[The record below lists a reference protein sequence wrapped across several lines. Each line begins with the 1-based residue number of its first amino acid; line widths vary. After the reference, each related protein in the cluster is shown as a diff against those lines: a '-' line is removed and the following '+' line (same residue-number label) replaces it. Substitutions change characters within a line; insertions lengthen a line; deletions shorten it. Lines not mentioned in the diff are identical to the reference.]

1 MKTARAIVVISTGLL
16 AGCVMAP
23 LPPEDQVIALDAVP
37 FVYSAGKQ
45 VQTTISI
52 NAEDWARLEGFFAP
66 PPANALEE
74 RHRIRYAI
82 AVFEQ
87 IAGVQTPTWQ
97 DLAVNTGHLGSN
109 GALDCIDE
117 STNTTVYLRV
127 LAQQGLLRF
136 HEVEPPIARH
146 RVFVDIHQT
155 AVIREL
161 ESGQRFVV
169 DSWFRDNG
177 FPPYIT
183 TVDAWYDRQPFPAH
197 ENPPIDVGMGEEP
210 RALDRI
216 PASNVGQQ

>member
-1 MKTARAIVVISTGLL
+1 MRIPLTICCLAAAGL

-23 LPPEDQVIALDAVP
+23 MPPSEQAIALDAVP

-45 VQTTISI
+45 VQTTIAI
-52 NAEDWARLEGFFAP
+52 DGEDWARITGFFE
-66 PPANALEE
+66 PPAETALEE

-82 AVFEQ
+82 ATFEQ
-87 IAGVQTPTWQ
+87 IAGTQTPTWQ
-97 DLAVNTGHLGSN
+97 DLAVNKGHLGSD

-127 LAQQGLLRF
+127 LAQNGLLRY

-146 RVFVDIHQT
+146 RFFIDIHQT

-161 ESGQRFVV
+161 DTGERYVV

-183 TVDAWYDRQPFPAH
+183 TVDAWYARSPFPAA
-197 ENPPIDVGMGEEP
+197 ENPRIDVGMGEEP
-210 RALDRI
+210 RALRTV
-216 PASNVGQQ
+216 PTAAVGQE